1 MDLRSRITEDMK
13 TAMKAQEKARLAT
26 IRLLQAAIK
35 QQEVDNRITL
45 DDAAVLSV
53 LEKMVKQR
61 RESIKLYEAG
71 GRPEL
76 AAAEQAEIVVLQDY
90 LPKALSDAEVADLI
104 TKAIT
109 ETAAAGI
116 KDMGKVMNLLKPQIA
131 GRADA
136 GAVSAL
142 IKAKLS
148 A

>member
-13 TAMKAQEKARLAT
+13 SAMKAQEKARLAT

-53 LEKMVKQR
+53 IEKMVKQR
-61 RESIKLYEAG
+61 RESIKQYEAG

-76 AAAEQAEIVVLQDY
+76 AAAENAEILVLQDY
-90 LPKALSDAEVADLI
+90 LPAALSDAEIAELI
-104 TKAIT
+104 SKAIA
-109 ETAAAGI
+109 ESGAASI

-131 GRADA
+131 GRADP
-136 GAVSAL
+136 AVVSTQ

>member
-45 DDAAVLSV
+45 DDAAVLAV
-53 LEKMVKQR
+53 IEKMVKQR
-61 RESIKLYEAG
+61 RESIKQYEAG

-76 AAAEQAEIVVLQDY
+76 AAAENAEIVVLQDY
-90 LPKALSDAEVADLI
+90 LPQALSDAEVADLI
-104 TKAIT
+104 TKAIA
-109 ETAAAGI
+109 ETGAAGI
-116 KDMGKVMNLLKPQIA
+116 KDMGKVMSLLKPQIA

-136 GAVSAL
+136 GAVSGL

-148 A
+148 V

>member
-1 MDLRSRITEDMK
+1 MDLRSRVTEDMK

-61 RESIKLYEAG
+61 RESIKQYEAG

-76 AAAEQAEIVVLQDY
+76 AAVEQAEIVVLQDY

>member
-1 MDLRSRITEDMK
+1 MELRSRITEDMK
-13 TAMKAQEKARLAT
+13 TAMKAQDKARLAT

-53 LEKMVKQR
+53 IEKMVKQR
-61 RESIKLYEAG
+61 RESIKQYEAG

-76 AAAEQAEIVVLQDY
+76 AAAEQAEILVLHDY
-90 LPKALSDAEVADLI
+90 LPQALSDAEVADLI
-104 TKAIT
+104 AKAIA
-109 ETAAAGI
+109 ETGAAGI
-116 KDMGKVMNLLKPQIA
+116 KDMGKVMNFLKPHIA